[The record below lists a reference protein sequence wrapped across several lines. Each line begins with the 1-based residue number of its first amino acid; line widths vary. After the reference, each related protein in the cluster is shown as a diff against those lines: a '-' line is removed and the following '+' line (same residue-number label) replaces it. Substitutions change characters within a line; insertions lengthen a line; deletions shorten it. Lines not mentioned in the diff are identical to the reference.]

1 MNLSGALR
9 FVRVRRRTYALLEG
23 GATGDRLSQLIH
35 LSLVVL
41 ILISVM
47 TVILESVPSLDA
59 RFGSIFITIEIIAA
73 VIFTTEYVLRL
84 WSCVEHAP
92 LRGLSPLRARWNYA
106 RSASMVVDLIAVIP
120 FFLVFF
126 LPDDLRVMMIFRL
139 IRFFKL
145 ARYSPGMRSLQEA
158 IVEERR
164 ALLACLVILCGL
176 MIVAAA
182 AMHMAEATAQPDKFG
197 SIPEAMWWAIITL
210 TTVGY
215 GDVVPV
221 TVAGKMVASVTA
233 LGGLVMLAL
242 PVGII
247 ATSFAEVIRRR
258 DFVVTWAMIT
268 KVPMFAAMDA
278 ATIGEVLRVMRSQM
292 AEAGDIIVRKGDHGD
307 RMYVIASGSVELL
320 LSTGRDIRGEGA
332 FFGENA
338 ILGNSVRDATVRAL
352 MRTRLLALDRADF
365 LSLIESEPTLRRHV
379 ETVLKQAPASA

>member
-1 MNLSGALR
+1 MNLGGALR
-9 FVRVRRRTYALLEG
+9 HVRLRRRTYALLEG
-23 GATGDRLSQLIH
+23 GATGDRISQLVH
-35 LSLVVL
+35 VSLVVL
-41 ILISVM
+41 ILISVL
-47 TVILESVPSLDA
+47 TVILESVPALDA
-59 RFGSIFITIEIIAA
+59 RFGRLFITLEIIAA
-73 VIFTTEYVLRL
+73 VIFTAEYVLRL
-84 WSCVEHAP
+84 WSCVEHPP
-92 LRGLSPLRARWNYA
+92 LQGLSPWQARWAYA
-106 RSASMVVDLIAVIP
+106 RTASMIVDLVAVVP
-120 FFLVFF
+120 FFLAFL
-126 LPDDLRVMMIFRL
+126 LPDDLRVMLIFRL

-158 IVEERR
+158 IIEERR

-197 SIPEAMWWAIITL
+197 SIPAAMWWAIITL

-215 GDVVPV
+215 GDVVPI
-221 TVAGKMVASVTA
+221 TLAGKIVASITA

-268 KVPMFAAMDA
+268 KVPMFASMDA
-278 ATIGEVLRVMRSQM
+278 AIIGEVLQVMRSQM
-292 AEAGDIIVRKGDHGD
+292 AEPGDVIVRKGDHGD

-320 LSTGRDIRGEGA
+320 LPGGRDVRGEGH

-338 ILGNSVRDATVRAL
+338 VLGNNVREATVRAL
-352 MRTRLLALDRADF
+352 VRTRLLALDRSDF
-365 LSLIESEPTLRRHV
+365 LTLLEKDPSLRHHV
-379 ETVLKQAPASA
+379 ERAVIKVPETH